1 MYHFNGGEVGEM
13 RRHGEGGRR
22 GEQERKVRDAN
33 LWVAVST
40 DHLFSL
46 NDSFWY
52 SSSWWSLLLIVD
64 WEGNLCLTTL
74 QEEKGEGRGREREKK
89 GEKREE
95 EGEEEREKE
104 EEEEEKEEGEGGRKG
119 GGR

>member
-22 GEQERKVRDAN
+22 REQEGKVRDAN
-33 LWVAVST
+33 LWAAVST

-119 GGR
+119 RGR